1 MAKVTDPFASQP
13 RPITP
18 GSGSPLAGN
27 AARQSS
33 ARGVNVQSAEEQT
46 RAAGIPADIAAGRQA
61 PRYGDA
67 PASKPF
73 PGSGDAAAQPSV
85 PQRRVGTAGVSK

>member
-27 AARQSS
+27 AARAQKSKP
-33 ARGVNVQSAEEQT
+33 AR
-46 RAAGIPADIAAGRQA
+46 
-61 PRYGDA
+61 
-67 PASKPF
+67 PASRPT
-73 PGSGDAAAQPSV
+73 SQPVVKRLAMATRRPVSRSQDQATPRLSPACLSV
-85 PQRRVGTAGVSK
+85 V